1 MPFLLFSQHTA
12 SAKKNEEISQI
23 HIRKTTDKIVINGS
37 LDELS
42 WRQSQLVSGFNQYF
56 PKDNIDAIGDTEI
69 MMCYDDNF
77 LYVAAK
83 CYSSGKNFRVESL
96 KRDFS
101 FSTND
106 NVNFIFDTY
115 LDRTNAFQ
123 FSLNA
128 MGAQKEALISNGGK
142 NSNAIDISWDNK
154 WYGDSKIYDGYW
166 VCELAIP
173 FSSIRYKEGAS
184 KWGFNCYRNDVQN
197 NEISNLTG
205 TSRENNLMNLNFTAD
220 IVWEQPLKR
229 PSQRVSLIP
238 YTLIGASRDY
248 EIPSE
253 TKFQP
258 SFDVGGDV
266 KLGIT
271 SSLNLD
277 LTINPDFSQ
286 VEVDGQVNNLD
297 RFEISLPEKRQF
309 FLENA
314 DLFGSFGTNSA
325 RPFFSRRI
333 GVSIDT
339 LTENNIQNTI
349 YGGLRLSG
357 KLNKRLRIGLLSL
370 QAASQRENDLPS
382 FNYTVLA
389 AQQQVFD
396 RSNIAFILVNKQAF
410 NSNRF
415 GDSVDA
421 FDRVAG
427 IEYTLNTKNNYW
439 LGKASVM
446 KAMTPDDKQMK
457 YNSFFQLEYNRRRF
471 RAEIVSLLVGDGFD
485 AEVGFV
491 PRRDILMFSPEF
503 DIRFFPKTKKIA
515 QITFQAD
522 SRVFY
527 KLGKDDNPII
537 EDFGLEE
544 WQLKFDLKTS
554 FSNNHNFDVS
564 FEFKDFTLLRN
575 FDPTRIQAT
584 DLFFQS
590 GTKHKNTVFTAS
602 YESDVRKA
610 FSYQIS
616 PNAGRFYGGTKV
628 GIEGGIKYRF
638 QPFGSI
644 AMDCEYT
651 KIDIGGNFKKANF
664 WLVGP
669 RTEFTFSKKLFWTT
683 FLQYNSRLNNLNIN
697 TRLQWRFA
705 PASDFFLVWTD
716 NYNTEVFSNFQK
728 RNRALV
734 AKLTYWL
741 NI

>member
-1 MPFLLFSQHTA
+1 MPLLLFCQQRTIDT
-12 SAKKNEEISQI
+12 EIEGVPQI
-23 HIRKTTDKIVINGS
+23 YIRRTVDKIVVDGQLS
-37 LDELS
+37 ELS
-42 WRQSQLVSGFNQYF
+42 WQKSQLIKGFRQYF
-56 PKDNIDAIGDTEI
+56 PKDNTDALGDTEI
-69 MMCYDDNF
+69 MMCYDDDF
-77 LYVAAK
+77 LYVTAK

-101 FSTND
+101 FSTSD

-123 FSLNA
+123 FSMNA
-128 MGAQKEALISNGGK
+128 LGAQKEALISNGGK
-142 NSNAIDISWDNK
+142 NSDAIDISWDNK
-154 WYGDSKIYDGYW
+154 WYGNAKIYEGYW
-166 VCELAIP
+166 ICELAIP
-173 FSSIRYKEGAS
+173 FSSIRYKEGGA

-197 NEISNLTG
+197 NEISNLMG

-220 IVWEQPLKR
+220 IVWENPLKK
-229 PSQRVSLIP
+229 PSKRISLIP
-238 YTLIGASRDY
+238 YALVGASRDY
-248 EIPSE
+248 ENPSE

-258 SFDVGGDV
+258 NFNMGGDA

-277 LTINPDFSQ
+277 LTLNPDFSQ

-314 DLFGSFGTNSA
+314 DLFASFGTSSA

-339 LTENNIQNTI
+339 LTENNIQNAI
-349 YGGLRLSG
+349 YGGFRLSG
-357 KLNKRLRIGLLSL
+357 KLNNKLRIGLLSL
-370 QAASQRENDLPS
+370 QAASQKENDLPS

-415 GDSVDA
+415 GNTADEY
-421 FDRVAG
+421 DRVAG
-427 IEYTLNTKNNYW
+427 VEYTLNTKNNYW

-446 KAMTPDDKQMK
+446 KAMTPNEKQTK
-457 YNSFFQLEYNRRRF
+457 YNSFFQLEYNRRRY

-503 DIRFFPKTKKIA
+503 DIRFFPKNEKIT

-522 SRVFY
+522 SRIFY
-527 KLGKDDNPII
+527 KLGKDNNPII

-544 WQLKFDLKTS
+544 MQLKFDLKTN
-554 FSNNHNFDVS
+554 FSNNHNFNIG
-564 FEFKDFTLLRN
+564 FELQDFILLRD
-575 FDPTRIQAT
+575 FDPTRIQAN
-584 DLFFQS
+584 DVFFRA
-590 GTKHKNTVFTAS
+590 GTKHKNTFFTVS
-602 YESDVRKA
+602 YESDVRQA

-616 PNAGRFYGGTKV
+616 PNIGRFYQGTKI
-628 GIEGGIKYRF
+628 GIEGGFTYRF

-644 AMDCEYT
+644 AMDYEYT
-651 KIDIGGNFKKANF
+651 KIDIGGEFKKANF

-669 RTEFTFSKKLFWTT
+669 RTEFTFSKKLFWST
-683 FLQYNSRLNNLNIN
+683 FLQYNSRIENLSIN

-705 PASDFFLVWTD
+705 PASDFFLVYTD
-716 NYNTEVFSNFQK
+716 NYNTEIFSNFQK